1 MTTNG
6 LNWWKALQK
15 KRLFFLSAVLL
26 FALQAT
32 AAWDKLFLIENGKDL
47 FYNIPSSGVKE
58 ILVSALSDETNFSG
72 SYELFAPTG
81 GILRVY
87 GGVDKGSL
95 TVIYGNGYYET
106 FEAGEDFTNIWSKNG
121 YMEFRATGEEGVGC
135 TVTVQVL
142 NPNNITAEDEL
153 RSFMAY
159 YEYGDTL
166 HLKLGANI
174 TLQDMCSVPYII
186 DETDHSPKSINAELD
201 LNGYTITRGRSA
213 VSDRG
218 HVFIVGPGGV
228 LTIVDN
234 GGGPSVGSDAGTI
247 TGGWATEGG
256 GIYVAAGGTLYVN
269 GGAITGCKASEK
281 GGAIYNAGTTVVNG
295 GSIRLNKGKDCG
307 GIHNASSGTLTL
319 NGGNIFSNESEQGG
333 GGVVNYGTAT
343 MNDAWIVGN
352 TAATRGGGIWNGGT
366 MTINGG
372 TIQSNT
378 ANINGGGIYNKA
390 KLTIT
395 GISTD
400 GLSITDNSAPDG
412 GGIYNDA
419 GSGSTPSVLNISGGS
434 ITANETT
441 QYGGGGITNYGTLVM
456 SNGTI
461 EGNTS
466 VGRGSGIFVGGDA
479 GTITMFGTP
488 VIRNNTS
495 QNTSGVNDLFL
506 CNGKKLKLSSPLE
519 EGAYI
524 SVSTEYGYS
533 MPITENYVEK
543 HPTARPDAYIHYST
557 DDCGLIIYDNEVAR
571 LPYVTVQYYPG
582 GSYVTTVKCMDLS
595 KLLAYLDGNPV
606 EHPSF
611 GLGKNDAEGWF
622 VATTEYYITR
632 RVWAKGKVN
641 LILLDDKKLT
651 IEGGLAVNEDDGSSL
666 DIWPEA
672 KTTNKGSLVVYGSGG
687 AAIGGDNGH
696 HSGPITI
703 HGGNITATAG
713 GSGAAIGG
721 GMGACN
727 GPIHIIRGHIVA
739 SSTQEAGAA
748 IGCGSW
754 SGDNVSSLLVYDPTN
769 TSQAID
775 VDPHVYN
782 ASITIDDGYIE
793 AKGPWGG
800 AGIGGGWKGYFLSTI
815 TINGGEVH
823 ATGGLG
829 AAGIGAGREGSCYL
843 FRYPQAEPRERQ
855 ATIIINGG
863 KVYATAGAYAAAIG
877 GGQQM
882 VNNPDLSDI
891 GSYEGAALPTYQ
903 GGGANVIINGGY
915 VKAMPTELTQLGG
928 AEAIG
933 HGGAESTFSNKPVS
947 GGATLF
953 GKARV
958 IMFTTDYPALAS
970 ERVEALRG
978 IATII
983 ETCDHRYN
991 EIGTHEIVDS
1001 ENHSNCR
1008 YCLTPSE
1015 QEPHQ
1020 FGDYGL
1026 CSGCGLIALMDNPVE
1041 KANQDAIAHWEQE
1054 GNKHDV
1060 VLLGRK
1066 LYGNGL
1072 WNTLCLPFDLSKT
1085 ETTATLAPSA
1095 VMTIKGE
1102 NGSAFA
1108 DGTLTLNFSD
1118 TEETEDT
1125 PYIKAGTPYIVKWEK
1140 EEGTEVKWTS
1150 PIFRDVKLKTERN
1163 NYEDDNI
1170 IFKGTFNPI
1179 NYTTND
1185 GPQTSIL
1192 FLKSQKVY
1200 DSGVETEQSTLF
1212 YPDGEAPTTIG
1223 PFRAYFELKEPL
1235 HAGELELPEFVRSF
1249 NLNFGGEE
1257 QTGII
1262 DAPRIAD
1269 RRERATDNAVYD
1281 LQGRRVGRAEANSSL
1296 FTLRSSLKKGLY
1308 INGHRKVVVK

>member
-1 MTTNG
+1 MNG

-15 KRLFFLSAVLL
+15 KRLFFLSAVLF
-26 FALQAT
+26 FALQET
-32 AAWDKLFLIENGKDL
+32 WAWDKSILIENGKDL
-47 FYNIPSSGVKE
+47 YYEIPSSGVKE
-58 ILVSALSDETNFSG
+58 IMVCALSDDANFDG
-72 SYELFAPTG
+72 TYELIVPTG
-81 GILRVY
+81 YFLKMWGAVY
-87 GGVDKGSL
+87 KGSL
-95 TVIYGNGYYET
+95 SVFNGDDYYKA
-106 FEAGEDFTNIWSKNG
+106 EAEEGFTNIWSKNG
-121 YMEFRATGEEGVGC
+121 YDYLVFRAWGEKGVEC

-159 YEYGDTL
+159 YEYEDTQ

-372 TIQSNT
+372 TIQN
-378 ANINGGGIYNKA
+378 
-390 KLTIT
+390 
-395 GISTD
+395 
-400 GLSITDNSAPDG
+400 NSAPDG
-412 GGIYNDA
+412 GGIFNDA
-419 GSGSTPSVLNISGGS
+419 GSGSTPSVLSISGGS
-434 ITANETT
+434 ITENKTT

-456 SNGTI
+456 SNVTI
-461 EGNTS
+461 ENNTC
-466 VGRGSGIFVGGDA
+466 VGRGSGIWVGGDA
-479 GTITMFGTP
+479 GSITMFGTP
-488 VIRNNTS
+488 VIKNNTS

-533 MPITENYVEK
+533 VPITENYVEK
-543 HPTARPDAYIHYST
+543 HPTARPDAFIHYST

-606 EHPSF
+606 EYPSF

-687 AAIGGDNGH
+687 AAIGGDIGH
-696 HSGPITI
+696 HSGHITI
-703 HGGNITATAG
+703 HGGNITAKASSG
-713 GSGAAIGG
+713 GAAIGG

-727 GPIHIIRGHIVA
+727 GPIHIVRGHIEA
-739 SSTQEAGAA
+739 SCNLEEVAA
-748 IGCGSW
+748 IGCGGW
-754 SGDNVSSLLVYDPTN
+754 SGDNVSSLLVYDPIN

-782 ASITIDDGYIE
+782 ASITIDDGYVE
-793 AKGPWGG
+793 AKGNWGG
-800 AGIGGGWKGYFLSTI
+800 AGIGGGKGYFLGTI
-815 TINGGEVH
+815 TINGGEVY

-843 FRYPQAEPRERQ
+843 FRYPQAEPQERQ

-863 KVYATAGAYAAAIG
+863 KVEATAGAYAAAIG

-915 VKAMPTELTQLGG
+915 VKAMPTELTKLGG

-953 GKARV
+953 DKARV

-970 ERVEALRG
+970 ERVEQLRRTG
-978 IATII
+978 AII

-1008 YCLTPSE
+1008 FCLTLSE

-1026 CSGCGLIALMDNPVE
+1026 CDGCGLIALYDDANNNEAIDHWYE
-1041 KANQDAIAHWEQE
+1041 KGLRDGAPFYPY
-1054 GNKHDV
+1054 DV
-1060 VLLGRK
+1060 VLKGRK
-1066 LYGNGL
+1066 LYRNGI
-1072 WNTLCLPFDLSKT
+1072 WNTICLPFALSET
-1085 ETTATLAPSA
+1085 ELQAALGDCTL
-1095 VMTIKGE
+1095 MTLDSSEESGSDFNSQTGE
-1102 NGSAFA
+1102 
-1108 DGTLTLNFSD
+1108 LTLNFVKD
-1118 TEETEDT
+1118 TGMR
-1125 PYIKAGTPYIVKWEK
+1125 PSYPHIIKWEK
-1140 EEGTEVKWTS
+1140 HENTDEVLENPVFRNVIFILHEGS
-1150 PIFRDVKLKTERN
+1150 PSW
-1163 NYEDDNI
+1163 YDDNI
-1170 IFKGTFNPI
+1170 SFNGTFENLTY
-1179 NYTTND
+1179 NNED
-1185 GPQTSIL
+1185 HSIL
-1192 FLKSQKVY
+1192 FL
-1200 DSGVETEQSTLF
+1200 GTRENAETKNLESVLY
-1212 YPDGEAPTTIG
+1212 YPDGTAPTTIG
-1223 PFRAYFELKEPL
+1223 AFRAYFKLADGLTAGNDEP
-1235 HAGELELPEFVRSF
+1235 EEFVRSF

-1262 DAPRIAD
+1262 DAPRIAG
-1269 RRERATDNAVYD
+1269 RKERATDNTVYD
-1281 LQGRRVGRAEANSSL
+1281 LQGRRVARAEANSSL
-1296 FTLRSSLKKGLY
+1296 FTIHSSLKKGLY

>member
-1 MTTNG
+1 MAHEYIDLIDIELTT
-6 LNWWKALQK
+6 
-15 KRLFFLSAVLL
+15 
-26 FALQAT
+26 
-32 AAWDKLFLIENGKDL
+32 
-47 FYNIPSSGVKE
+47 
-58 ILVSALSDETNFSG
+58 
-72 SYELFAPTG
+72 
-81 GILRVY
+81 
-87 GGVDKGSL
+87 L
-95 TVIYGNGYYET
+95 T
-106 FEAGEDFTNIWSKNG
+106 
-121 YMEFRATGEEGVGC
+121 R
-135 TVTVQVL
+135 
-142 NPNNITAEDEL
+142 
-153 RSFMAY
+153 
-159 YEYGDTL
+159 
-166 HLKLGANI
+166 HLKLQQDI
-174 TLQDMCSVPYII
+174 TLSNVCEVADNVNI
-186 DETDHSPKSINAELD
+186 ELD
-201 LNGYTITRGRSA
+201 LNGHKLSRDLSA
-213 VSDRG
+213 ANANGSVLR
-218 HVFIVGPGGV
+218 VNYGGT
-228 LTIVDN
+228 LTIDDY
-234 GGGPSVGSDAGTI
+234 GGNPSVGSGAGAI
-247 TGGWATEGG
+247 TGGWATDGG

-269 GGAITGCKASEK
+269 GGAITSCKASGR

-295 GSIRLNKGKDCG
+295 GSIRQNEGTDCG
-307 GIHNASSGTLTL
+307 GIHNIATLEL
-319 NGGNIFSNESEQGG
+319 NDGVIFSNKSGAGG

-343 MNDAWIVGN
+343 MNGTWIRGN
-352 TAATRGGGIWNGGT
+352 TATTRGGGIWNGGK

-372 TIQSNT
+372 TIKSNT
-378 ANINGGGIYNKA
+378 ANTSGGGIYNKA

-400 GLSITDNSAPDG
+400 GPSITDNSAPDG

-419 GSGSTPSVLNISGGS
+419 GSGSTPSVLSISGGS
-434 ITANETT
+434 ITANKTT

-571 LPYVTVQYYPG
+571 LPYVPAQYYPG
-582 GSYVTTVKCMDLS
+582 GSYITTVNCMDLS

-606 EHPSF
+606 EYPSF
-611 GLGKNDAEGWF
+611 GLGNNDAEGWF

-687 AAIGGDNGH
+687 AAIGGDIGH
-696 HSGPITI
+696 HSGHITI

-721 GMGACN
+721 GLGACN

-748 IGCGSW
+748 IGCGGW
-754 SGDNVSSLLVYDPTN
+754 SGDNVSSLLVYDPIN

-800 AGIGGGWKGYFLSTI
+800 AGIGGGWKGYFLGTI
-815 TINGGEVH
+815 TINGGEVY

-915 VKAMPTELTQLGG
+915 VKAMPSDLTQLGG

-947 GGATLF
+947 GEATLF
-953 GKARV
+953 DEARV
-958 IMFTTDYPALAS
+958 IMFTTTWYALAS
-970 ERVEALRG
+970 ERVEAVRG
-978 IATII
+978 TAAII
-983 ETCDHRYN
+983 ETCDHMYN

-1008 YCLTPSE
+1008 YCLTQSK
-1015 QEPHQ
+1015 QEAHQ

-1108 DGTLTLNFSD
+1108 DGTLTLNFTD
-1118 TEETEDT
+1118 AEETEDA

-1212 YPDGEAPTTIG
+1212 YPDGKDKTTIG

-1235 HAGELELPEFVRSF
+1235 HAGELDTPELPFVRSF
-1249 NLNFGGEE
+1249 VLNFGDEE
-1257 QTGII
+1257 ETGIMS
-1262 DAPRIAD
+1262 APRAANGM
-1269 RRERATDNAVYD
+1269 ERTVNSGIYD
-1281 LQGRRVGRAEANSSL
+1281 LQGRRIAGPEAKPM
-1296 FTLRSSLKKGLY
+1296 KKGLY
-1308 INGHRKVVVK
+1308 ISRGRKVVIK